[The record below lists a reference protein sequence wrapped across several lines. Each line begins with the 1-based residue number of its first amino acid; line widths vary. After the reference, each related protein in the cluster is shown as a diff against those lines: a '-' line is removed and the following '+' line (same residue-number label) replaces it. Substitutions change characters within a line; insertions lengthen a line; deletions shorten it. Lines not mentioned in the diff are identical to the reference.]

1 MKLFLSSIGIPDK
14 DIFMSLFETTDNLS
28 VALIQNAQSEYTEF
42 RKVIELEATKNLFN
56 KLGFRYT
63 LIDLNELDKEE
74 LKDSLSRH
82 SAVWFMGGNT
92 FVLNYCIEKS
102 GLHLFICDLLD
113 NGLVYGGESAGAVVA
128 GKTLHGVEFVDDPN
142 TASKV
147 YWDGLGLIKYG
158 IIPHWGMIE
167 YYDSLKKCRDEMAKY
182 CTVKT
187 ISNTESYIDIS
198 ESNPTNNS

>member
-82 SAVWFMGGNT
+82 SAVWFMVK
-92 FVLNYCIEKS
+92 VL
-102 GLHLFICDLLD
+102 GQ
-113 NGLVYGGESAGAVVA
+113 
-128 GKTLHGVEFVDDPN
+128 
-142 TASKV
+142 
-147 YWDGLGLIKYG
+147 
-158 IIPHWGMIE
+158 
-167 YYDSLKKCRDEMAKY
+167 
-182 CTVKT
+182 
-187 ISNTESYIDIS
+187 
-198 ESNPTNNS
+198 

>member
-102 GLHLFICDLLD
+102 GLHLFICSIPDI
-113 NGLVYGGESAGAVVA
+113 NSSGRTHIR
-128 GKTLHGVEFVDDPN
+128 KQ
-142 TASKV
+142 KRR
-147 YWDGLGLIKYG
+147 IKRRV
-158 IIPHWGMIE
+158 W
-167 YYDSLKKCRDEMAKY
+167 KAKWW
-182 CTVKT
+182 C
-187 ISNTESYIDIS
+187 I
-198 ESNPTNNS
+198 